1 MVREGMS
8 AAKGRGRRRGRRE
21 AERRGRRAEI
31 YAAAYL
37 TLAGLRV
44 LQRRLR
50 TRGGEVDIVCLRKD
64 TLIFVEVK
72 SRATIDEAVEAVTA
86 RARRR
91 IESAAMSFIA
101 KRRNGARYGV
111 RFDIIAIAGWRL
123 AHIRDAWRQG
133 E

>member
-1 MVREGMS
+1 MREASPDDMREKD
-8 AAKGRGRRRGRRE
+8 ARARRRE
-21 AERRGRRAEI
+21 AERLGRRAEL

-37 TLAGLRV
+37 ALIGVRV
-44 LQRRLR
+44 LERRLK
-50 TRGGEVDIVCLRKD
+50 TRGGEVDLVGLRQD

-72 SRATIDEAVEAVTA
+72 SRATLDAAIEAVDA

-91 IESAAMSFIA
+91 IESAAMSFVG
-101 KRRNGARYGV
+101 KRRDGARYGV
-111 RFDIIAIAGWRL
+111 RFDIIAVAGWRL